1 MAARSDANIGSPL
14 LLVLLVSL
22 DELEGFCVDF
32 WDIEK
37 TGTAELLG
45 VFESGSE
52 DWHAARSGHVV
63 TGSTIGAVMGCN
75 PWESP
80 VTRFYKAA
88 GRISDT
94 VEPNVSMRIGSL
106 IEQPLLDLFQEQ
118 HPELTVYKTGTWV
131 SKANPAFLANPD
143 AIFVDA
149 DGVPGIIEVKFA
161 RSYWSEGV
169 PLHYQMQLNW
179 YLGLLGFKHGRFV
192 ALAGSTWTD
201 LPYEFDQFLFD
212 AQLVAAEDFLHRL
225 ATDRVPDWDGAANT
239 LDTVRKLNPDIDGSE
254 VELGHLGL
262 EYLELSKQM
271 VELESDL
278 NATKS
283 EMLAWLGSAKYGLYA
298 GQRIVARQS
307 RGGGVPYLVNVKG

>member
-1 MAARSDANIGSPL
+1 M
-14 LLVLLVSL
+14 
-22 DELEGFCVDF
+22 DF
-32 WDIEK
+32 WDIGD
-37 TGTAELLG
+37 TQSAELLG
-45 VFESGSE
+45 VFESGSPE
-52 DWHAARSGHVV
+52 WHAARSGHVV

-75 PWESP
+75 PWESA

-88 GRISDT
+88 GRIADH

-143 AIFVDA
+143 AIFVDG

-161 RSYWSEGV
+161 RSYWSDGV
-169 PLHYQMQLNW
+169 PLHYQLQLNW
-179 YLGLLGFKHGRFV
+179 YLGLLGFTKGRFV

-212 AQLVAAEDFLHRL
+212 TQVAAAEDFLERL
-225 ATDRVPDWDGAANT
+225 AEDRAPDWDGAANT
-239 LDTVRKLNPDIDGSE
+239 LETVRKLNPDIDGSE
-254 VELGHLGL
+254 VELGPLAA
-262 EYLELSKQM
+262 EYLDLCRQQSEI
-271 VELESDL
+271 EYDL
-278 NATKS
+278 NTTKS
-283 EMLAWLGSAKYGLYA
+283 EMLAWMGSAKYGLYS

-307 RGGGVPYLVNVKG
+307 RSGGTPYLVNVKEK